1 MDEAGMGTKCVRA
14 GESEFRAFD
23 STLVPIVQN
32 IAYAYPDVD
41 SWLKVALDQSPGHIY
56 SRNTNPTVQAF
67 EAKIREL
74 EGAED
79 STSFASGMA
88 AISNTLLALLSPGD
102 RAVSIKDSYGGTY
115 ILFTEILPRLGVNVT
130 LCDSTDHEAIETAIA
145 GGCQMV
151 YLETPTNPVLK
162 VVDIARIGRAASQ
175 TGVPFVVDNTA
186 ATPINQNP
194 LSMGADLVIHSASKS
209 LSGHADVLGGALCG
223 RGELVRRVF
232 GFREVT
238 GACMD
243 PNVAY
248 LLLRGM
254 KTLHLRVEAQNGS
267 ALRISRFL
275 EDQPQVI
282 RVFYPGLESHP
293 GHEIAR
299 SQMRGYGGML
309 SFELRGGF
317 EAVKNFLPRLQY
329 ADRAANL
336 GSVET
341 LAGPPATTSHVEC
354 TPEER
359 AAVGIPEGLV
369 RYSVGIEDPDDLE
382 RDLANALESLAI
394 D

>member
-1 MDEAGMGTKCVRA
+1 MDETGMGTKCVRA

-41 SWLKVALDQSPGHIY
+41 SWLKVALDQHPGHIY

-67 EAKIREL
+67 ETKIREL

-88 AISNTLLALLSPGD
+88 AISNTLLSLLSPGD
-102 RAVSIKDSYGGTY
+102 RVVSIKDSYGGTY
-115 ILFTEILPRLGVNVT
+115 ILFTEILPRLGIQAS
-130 LCDSTDHEAIETAIA
+130 LCDSTDHEAIENAIA
-145 GGCQMV
+145 QGCQLV

-162 VVDIARIGRAASQ
+162 VVDLARIGRAASQ
-175 TGVPFVVDNTA
+175 AGVPFVVDNTA

-194 LSMGADLVIHSASKS
+194 LSLGADLVIHSASKS
-209 LSGHADVLGGALCG
+209 LGGHADVLGGALCG
-223 RGELVRRVF
+223 RGELVRRAF

-254 KTLHLRVEAQNGS
+254 KTLHLRVEAQNRG
-267 ALRISRFL
+267 ALRLARFL
-275 EDQPQVI
+275 EGQPQVA

-299 SQMRGYGGML
+299 RQMRGYGGML
-309 SFELRGGF
+309 SFELDGGF
-317 EAVKNFLPRLQY
+317 EAVRTFLPRLQC

-369 RYSVGIEDPDDLE
+369 RYSVGIEDPEDLE
-382 RDLANALESLAI
+382 RDLANALK
-394 D
+394 